1 MTTYPLGATAVIK
14 NNNFLGIVTDSDLR
28 RALSKENQITN
39 MTAQEVM
46 NKTPTTIDSDL
57 SLENALKIMEQKNK
71 QISVPVISKK
81 TKKIVGLIR
90 LHDIYS
96 PSFIRV

>member
-1 MTTYPLGATAVIK
+1 MT
-14 NNNFLGIVTDSDLR
+14 
-28 RALSKENQITN
+28 ENQITN

-71 QISVPVISKK
+71 QISVLPVISKK

-96 PSFIRV
+96 PSFH

>member
-1 MTTYPLGATAVIK
+1 MHPLEKIAITEPKTTIKELVIEMTTYPLGAALVIK
-14 NNNFLGIVTDSDLR
+14 NNNFLGIVTDGDLR

-57 SLENALKIMEQKNK
+57 SLENALKIMN
-71 QISVPVISKK
+71 
-81 TKKIVGLIR
+81 KKINKYL
-90 LHDIYS
+90 YC
-96 PSFIRV
+96 P

>member
-1 MTTYPLGATAVIK
+1 MGAALVIK
-14 NNNFLGIVTDSDLR
+14 NNNFLGIVTDGDLR

-71 QISVPVISKK
+71 QISVLPVISKK
-81 TKKIVGLIR
+81 KKNSR
-90 LHDIYS
+90 LNKIT
-96 PSFIRV
+96 